1 MAPTP
6 KAIQRN
12 KKKKRDHELA
22 VSRQANLRE
31 MGIIGSNWW
40 VSLRGCGVVNDGSI
54 SQCQDT
60 LGASGKS
67 GIVRDDDQGT
77 VMLLMQLP

>member
-31 MGIIGSNWW
+31 MGIIVG
-40 VSLRGCGVVNDGSI
+40 RTCTGIIDGRCGVVDDGSI
-54 SQCQDT
+54 SQRQNT

-67 GIVRDDDQGT
+67 GVVRDR
-77 VMLLMQLP
+77 